1 MITVVAVGGNALLRR
16 GEAPEARI
24 QQEHVREAAARLAA
38 VIGAADERARFVV
51 THGNGPQV
59 GMLAR
64 QSQQDESL
72 DPYPL
77 DLLDA
82 ESEGMIGYLLERELR
97 NHLPG
102 REVATLLT
110 QVEVDPDD
118 PAFLS
123 PSKPIGRQYSTEEAA
138 RLGERHGWTLAAE
151 GTGVRRVV
159 ASPRPQSI
167 LGIANVRTLLDA
179 GTVVICAG
187 GGGIPVV
194 RVGGAGELQG
204 VEAVIDKDRVSA
216 QLALLLEADRL
227 WLLTD
232 VDAVYEDFGQPN
244 ARRYARLETRQL
256 EALQFASGSMGPKV
270 EAAAAFALESGREA
284 VIGGLDDLPQLAAGS
299 AGTRIVRSSD

>member
-1 MITVVAVGGNALLRR
+1 VITVVAVGGNALLRR

-38 VIGAADERARFVV
+38 VIGAAGAAARFVV

-110 QVEVDPDD
+110 QVEVDRDD

-123 PSKPIGRQYSTEEAA
+123 ASKPIGRQYSAEEAG
-138 RLGERHGWTLAAE
+138 RLRERHGWTLAAE
-151 GTGVRRVV
+151 GAGLRRVV

-167 LGIANVRTLLDA
+167 LGLVNVRTLLDA

-194 RVGGAGELQG
+194 RVGAAGELQG

-256 EALQFASGSMGPKV
+256 ETLQFASGSMGPKV

-284 VIGGLDDLPQLAAGS
+284 VIGGLDDLPRLAAGA